1 MLYVLASTGYPL
13 SKILETAEAGLT
25 QQTLE
30 LSEARARQLLAVT
43 AKAAT
48 GSGNIDA
55 TFSLDRRFRLVFVRC
70 HFAGGTGTAA
80 FTISVDS
87 TRGSAYD
94 TKLFTI
100 TQAGVNKD
108 VNLRIGGD
116 DAVDPSAWTFQPGD
130 KVWIQWTDP
139 DSGNMTWGLEVGLA
153 LAS

>member
-1 MLYVLASTGYPL
+1 VAREI
-13 SKILETAEAGLT
+13 SKILETAQAGLT

-94 TKLFTI
+94 AKLFTI

-130 KVWIQWTDP
+130 KVWIKWTNP

>member
-1 MLYVLASTGYPL
+1 MARDISR
-13 SKILETAEAGLT
+13 ILETAQAGLT
-25 QQTLE
+25 QQSLE
-30 LSEARARQLLAVT
+30 LSETRARQLVAVIT
-43 AKAAT
+43 KAAT
-48 GSGNIDA
+48 GSGNIDT

-80 FTISVDS
+80 FGLSVDS

-108 VNLRIGGD
+108 VNLRIGAD

-130 KVWIQWTDP
+130 KAWIKWTNP
-139 DSGNMTWGLEVGLA
+139 DSGNMTWGLEVGLG

>member
-1 MLYVLASTGYPL
+1 VAREI
-13 SKILETAEAGLT
+13 SKILETAQAGLT

-94 TKLFTI
+94 AKLFTI

-108 VNLRIGGD
+108 VNLRIGGN

-130 KVWIQWTDP
+130 KVWIKWTNP

>member
-1 MLYVLASTGYPL
+1 MAREIF
-13 SKILETAEAGLT
+13 KILETAQAGLT

-80 FTISVDS
+80 FTLSVDS

-94 TKLFTI
+94 AKLFTI

-130 KVWIQWTDP
+130 KVWIKWTNP

>member
-1 MLYVLASTGYPL
+1 MAREI
-13 SKILETAEAGLT
+13 SKILETAQAGLA

-30 LSEARARQLLAVT
+30 LSETRARQLLAVT
-43 AKAAT
+43 ANAAT

-80 FTISVDS
+80 FTISMDS

-94 TKLFTI
+94 AKLFTI

-130 KVWIQWTDP
+130 KVWIKWTNP
-139 DSGNMTWGLEVGLA
+139 DSGNMAWGLEVGLA

>member
-1 MLYVLASTGYPL
+1 VAREI
-13 SKILETAEAGLT
+13 SKILETAQAGLT

-30 LSEARARQLLAVT
+30 LSETRARQLLAVT

-94 TKLFTI
+94 AKLFTI

-130 KVWIQWTDP
+130 KVWIKWTNP

>member
-1 MLYVLASTGYPL
+1 MVREI

-80 FTISVDS
+80 FAISVES
-87 TRGSAYD
+87 TRGSAHD

-130 KVWIQWTDP
+130 KVWIQWTNP
-139 DSGNMTWGLEVGLA
+139 DGGNMTWGLEVGLA

>member
-1 MLYVLASTGYPL
+1 MAREI
-13 SKILETAEAGLT
+13 SKILEAAQAGLT

-43 AKAAT
+43 AQAAT

-87 TRGSAYD
+87 TRGAAYD
-94 TKLFTI
+94 AKLFTI

-130 KVWIQWTDP
+130 KVWIKWTNP
-139 DSGNMTWGLEVGLA
+139 DSGNMAWGLEVGLA

>member
-1 MLYVLASTGYPL
+1 MVREI

-48 GSGNIDA
+48 GSENIDA

>member
-1 MLYVLASTGYPL
+1 MAREI
-13 SKILETAEAGLT
+13 SKILETAQAGLT

-130 KVWIQWTDP
+130 KVWIQWTNP

>member
-1 MLYVLASTGYPL
+1 MAREM
-13 SKILETAEAGLT
+13 SKILETAQAGLT

-55 TFSLDRRFRLVFVRC
+55 TLSLDRRFRLVFVRC

-94 TKLFTI
+94 AKLFTI

-130 KVWIQWTDP
+130 KVWIKWTNP

>member
-1 MLYVLASTGYPL
+1 MARDVT
-13 SKILETAEAGLT
+13 KILEIAQAGLT

-30 LSEARARQLLAVT
+30 LSEVRARQLLAVT

-55 TFSLDRRFRLVFVRC
+55 TFSLDLRYRLVFVRC

-80 FTISVDS
+80 FALSIDS

-94 TKLFTI
+94 TKLFTV
-100 TQAGVNKD
+100 TQAGTGKD
-108 VNLRIGGD
+108 VNLRLGD
-116 DAVDPSAWTFQPGD
+116 EEAVDPSAWTFQVGD
-130 KVWIQWTDP
+130 KVWIKWTNP
-139 DSGNMTWGLEVGLA
+139 DSGNMVWGLEVGLA

>member
-1 MLYVLASTGYPL
+1 MAREI
-13 SKILETAEAGLT
+13 SKIFETVQAGLT
-25 QQTLE
+25 QQSLE
-30 LSEARARQLLAVT
+30 LSETRARQLVAVIT
-43 AKAAT
+43 KAAT
-48 GSGNIDA
+48 GSGNIDT

-80 FTISVDS
+80 FGLSIDS

-94 TKLFTI
+94 AKLFTI

-130 KVWIQWTDP
+130 KAWIKWTNP

>member
-1 MLYVLASTGYPL
+1 MPRDIT
-13 SKILETAEAGLT
+13 KILETAQAGLT

-30 LSEARARQLLAVT
+30 LSEVRARQLLAVT
-43 AKAAT
+43 TKATT

-55 TFSLDRRFRLVFVRC
+55 TFSLDLRYRLVFVRC

-80 FTISVDS
+80 FTLSVDS

-108 VNLRIGGD
+108 VNLRLGD
-116 DAVDPSAWTFQPGD
+116 EMVVDPSAWVFQAGD
-130 KVWIQWTDP
+130 RVWIKWTNP
-139 DSGNMTWGLEVGLA
+139 NSGNMTWGLEVGLV

>member
-1 MLYVLASTGYPL
+1 MAREI
-13 SKILETAEAGLT
+13 SKILETAQAGLT

-55 TFSLDRRFRLVFVRC
+55 TLSLDRRFRLVFVRC

-94 TKLFTI
+94 AKLFTI

-108 VNLRIGGD
+108 VNLRIGGS

-130 KVWIQWTDP
+130 KVWIKWSNP

>member
-1 MLYVLASTGYPL
+1 VAREI
-13 SKILETAEAGLT
+13 SKILETAQAGLA

-30 LSEARARQLLAVT
+30 LSETRARQLLAVT
-43 AKAAT
+43 ANAAT

-80 FTISVDS
+80 FTISMDS

-94 TKLFTI
+94 AKLFTI

-130 KVWIQWTDP
+130 KVWIKWTNP
-139 DSGNMTWGLEVGLA
+139 DSGNMAWGLEVGLA

>member
-1 MLYVLASTGYPL
+1 MAREI
-13 SKILETAEAGLT
+13 SKILETAQAGLT

-108 VNLRIGGD
+108 VNLRIGGND
-116 DAVDPSAWTFQPGD
+116 VVDPSAWTFQPGD
-130 KVWIQWTDP
+130 KVWIKWTNP
-139 DSGNMTWGLEVGLA
+139 DSGNMTWGLEVGLG